1 MKVTCVA
8 CRSTFQLYKIDIN
21 VAGSLVKCAK
31 CHFIFMTQITD
42 FDELVSQDTN
52 INQSILN
59 DLFEMESALIVK
71 AVMNQSSEKSNNC
84 RADRI
89 SLIEDY
95 AQEAFDSNTKDVDY
109 VDLPDLSAF
118 EEMIDWDE
126 VPETE
131 EITAIAA
138 QNIFR
143 APDLDGDS

>member
-1 MKVTCVA
+1 
-8 CRSTFQLYKIDIN
+8 
-21 VAGSLVKCAK
+21 
-31 CHFIFMTQITD
+31 
-42 FDELVSQDTN
+42 
-52 INQSILN
+52 
-59 DLFEMESALIVK
+59 
-71 AVMNQSSEKSNNC
+71 MNQSSEKSNNC
-84 RADRI
+84 RANRI
-89 SLIEDY
+89 RLIEDY

-138 QNIFR
+138 QNIYR